1 MAARAGSAEPRL
13 RSHPALLAAEL
24 LGLLTASFPTLGDMP
39 EFLMRSRVGRWTILL
54 GWERLGRHLFVR

>member
-1 MAARAGSAEPRL
+1 L